1 MKITVDTKEDS
12 TEDLKHMI
20 KMLTALV
27 ESRGGSSNYGNDMPG
42 MMNMFGSDAP
52 SSSASSAPSPQQDQS
67 PSSIFNMDIPSAS
80 PPQPEKSSSSMFNI
94 FGQEEKK
101 KEEDDYGI
109 PKIIEYR

>member
-20 KMLTALV
+20 KMLSALV
-27 ESRGGSSNYGNDMPG
+27 ESRGGSSNYSNDMPG
-42 MMNMFGSDAP
+42 MMNMFGDSP
-52 SSSASSAPSPQQDQS
+52 SSSASSSPSPQQDPAQ
-67 PSSIFNMDIPSAS
+67 SSIFNMDIPSAS
-80 PPQPEKSSSSMFNI
+80 SPSPEKSSSSMFNI

-101 KEEDDYGI
+101 KDDDYGI